1 MRRPT
6 LLRQLLIVAGVV
18 LLGAVAWKLASGGEA
33 RGSSLSRGPDG
44 WLAARRYLE
53 ARGVRTGLLDQ
64 PLDGFEAGGVL
75 VLAFPWQRGAT
86 PDIVE
91 PLERHL
97 HRGGDLVVAY
107 SGQLGNV
114 GEIVALEALGL
125 PLREARRA
133 TLNPLRW
140 SRFARQEWDLRR
152 LGGAAA
158 PVRVWAPRWTPELP
172 KGAGNLFAGPGGREV
187 IGVMPRGRGRIW
199 ILPVDTFANARLGD
213 SGHPGNAALL
223 ETLRRR
229 LGDRWTFDEYHHG
242 LTGGGA
248 VASAPL
254 GRALDLV
261 LIHLAVLYLV
271 ALWTLSRRFGPAWN
285 ETPAVTGS
293 TGSFLLGLGALHHRL
308 GHHRE
313 AAARLLER
321 ARELDPGADLPAGL
335 DLRAAGA
342 GPRELVALAREVA
355 ARRRGRPLEP
365 PAAADLERET
375 ERETAA

>member
-1 MRRPT
+1 MRRPA
-6 LLRQLLIVAGVV
+6 LLYQLLIAAAGLIVV
-18 LLGAVAWKLASGGEA
+18 GGVAWMLGSAGEA

-44 WLAARRYLE
+44 WLAARRYLQ
-53 ARGVRTGLLDQ
+53 ARGVRARLLTE
-64 PLDGFEAGGVL
+64 PLAGFEDGGVL
-75 VLAFPWQRGAT
+75 VLAFPWQRGAA
-86 PDIVE
+86 PEVAESLD
-91 PLERHL
+91 RHL
-97 HRGGDLVVAY
+97 RRGGDLVLAY

-114 GEIVALEALGL
+114 GEIVVLEALGL
-125 PLREARRA
+125 PLREARKA
-133 TLNPLRW
+133 TLDPLRW
-140 SRFARQEWDLRR
+140 SRFAHQEWDLRR
-152 LGGAAA
+152 SGGAAA
-158 PVRVWAPRWTPELP
+158 PVRIWAPRWTPELP

-187 IGVMPRGRGRIW
+187 ISVVPRGRGRIW
-199 ILPVDTFANARLGD
+199 VLPVDTFANARLG
-213 SGHPGNAALL
+213 SPGNPGNAALL

-242 LTGGGA
+242 LTGGRA

-271 ALWTLSRRFGPAWN
+271 ALWTLSRRFGPAWS
-285 ETPAVTGS
+285 EPPAMTGS

-321 ARELDPGADLPAGL
+321 VRELDPGAELPAGL
-335 DLRAAGA
+335 DPRAAA
-342 GPRELVALAREVA
+342 GPRELMALAREVA
-355 ARRRGRPLEP
+355 GRRKGRPPE
-365 PAAADLERET
+365 ATASATDI